1 MDAEDQELT
10 EAMDTEVTRQLP
22 TVPQLVTAFQ
32 TTFGSAD
39 TTLTQQW
46 IGYGLAQHSEDVST
60 VVSQDG
66 STVTPEKD
74 VSMAVDVEIQED
86 TGSKD
91 EESDKEADVTAE
103 EEDVPVDSGYK
114 VKDLPKNTKVV
125 LIDHHESFYG
135 AVGTVRG
142 AVSET
147 EVSVV
152 FDVKPTTPY
161 NVPAAHLDIERD
173 VEHATRILKDSG
185 GLWTFNGVPSL
196 VTFLRAKEGENGQWA
211 FIGSVALSYWAREYK
226 VTFRHPHDMD
236 IVVNSLNAWYYDFG
250 LAVNGTP
257 GRPSMTADHRTLELS
272 MCNLDIIANG
282 KGLGD
287 FGSGPITVGGVP
299 VVDLE
304 TIKKYKKKRGEP
316 KDLADLKVIDHII
329 GLRDKK

>member
-1 MDAEDQELT
+1 MDADDQELT

-22 TVPQLVTAFQ
+22 TVPQLVTDFQ

-39 TTLTQQW
+39 TMLTQQW

-60 VVSQDG
+60 VVSLDG
-66 STVTPEKD
+66 ST
-74 VSMAVDVEIQED
+74 
-86 TGSKD
+86 
-91 EESDKEADVTAE
+91 EADYTAA
-103 EEDVPVDSGYK
+103 EEDVPVDSGYT
-114 VKDLPKNTKVV
+114 VKDLPKNTKVI

-142 AVSET
+142 PVSET

-161 NVPAAHLDIERD
+161 DVPAAHLDIERD

-196 VTFLRAKEGENGQWA
+196 VTFLRAKEDENGQWA
-211 FIGSVALSYWAREYK
+211 FIGSVALSYWAREYNVK
-226 VTFRHPHDMD
+226 FRHPHDMD
-236 IVVNSLNAWYYDFG
+236 IVVSSLNAWFYDFG
-250 LAVNGTP
+250 LAVDGQP
-257 GRPSMTADHRTLELS
+257 GRPSMTADHRTLQLS
-272 MCNLDIIANG
+272 MCNLDIIADG
-282 KGLGD
+282 EGLGD
-287 FGSGPITVGGVP
+287 FGSGPVTVGGVP